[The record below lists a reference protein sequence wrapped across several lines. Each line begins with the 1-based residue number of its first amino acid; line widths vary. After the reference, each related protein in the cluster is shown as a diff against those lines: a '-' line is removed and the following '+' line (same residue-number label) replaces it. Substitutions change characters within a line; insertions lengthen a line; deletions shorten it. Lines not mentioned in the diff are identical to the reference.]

1 MKEVA
6 NRTHLFTDS
15 FIHPTP
21 NAYYV
26 PEMVLDA
33 RDRGKN
39 DTNMIII
46 QNIRNKCSE
55 MAWTLATVP
64 SGECQGQLEV
74 CAAVT
79 FRKLGSQQIRDQE
92 G

>member
-15 FIHPTP
+15 FIHPTL

-33 RDRGKN
+33 TDRGKN

-55 MAWTLATVP
+55 MAWTTGP
-64 SGECQGQLEV
+64 
-74 CAAVT
+74 
-79 FRKLGSQQIRDQE
+79 
-92 G
+92 